1 MLKSIELK
9 MGILA
14 LSTLLNTPKIPV
26 NGYDFL
32 SFQVKKGHEKRYDDS
47 EYCVLSVKCQLYFE
61 RMEK

>member
-1 MLKSIELK
+1 M
-9 MGILA
+9 
-14 LSTLLNTPKIPV
+14 
-26 NGYDFL
+26 DFL